1 MLVERKTDKN
11 KFVFKEVV
19 RGIRN
24 KEKAE
29 ENEEV
34 RILKSLK
41 DLIIVTFQSV
51 YFLYFPGD
59 WDRYVVNIFRQ
70 ERKTDAKL

>member
-1 MLVERKTDKN
+1 MNQFNIINECLGKGSFGSAMLVERKTDK
-11 KFVFKEVV
+11 KRFVVKEVA
-19 RGIRN
+19 RGIKN

-41 DLIIVTFQSV
+41 DPNIV
-51 YFLYFPGD
+51 
-59 WDRYVVNIFRQ
+59 R
-70 ERKTDAKL
+70 

>member
-1 MLVERKTDKN
+1 MEQFNVINDRLGKGSFGKAKLVERKTDKK
-11 KFVFKEVV
+11 KFVIKEVA
-19 RGIRN
+19 RGIKN

-41 DLIIVTFQSV
+41 DPNIV
-51 YFLYFPGD
+51 
-59 WDRYVVNIFRQ
+59 R
-70 ERKTDAKL
+70 

>member
-1 MLVERKTDKN
+1 MNQFKILNERLGKGSFGAAMLVERKTDKK
-11 KFVFKEVV
+11 KFVVKEVA
-19 RGIRN
+19 RGITD

-41 DLIIVTFQSV
+41 DPNIV
-51 YFLYFPGD
+51 
-59 WDRYVVNIFRQ
+59 R
-70 ERKTDAKL
+70 